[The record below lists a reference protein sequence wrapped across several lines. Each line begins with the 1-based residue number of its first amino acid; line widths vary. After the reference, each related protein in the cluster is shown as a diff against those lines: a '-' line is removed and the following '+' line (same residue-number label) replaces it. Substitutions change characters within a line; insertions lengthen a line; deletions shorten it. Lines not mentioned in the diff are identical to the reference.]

1 VDSERR
7 RQALLSL
14 LHQRGEPVTGSELA
28 SRFQVSRQAI
38 VQDIA
43 ILRASGSQ
51 ILATPQGYLI
61 PRASQGNCCYAVVTC
76 THDRHRIEEEL
87 SIVVDLGGKALDVI
101 VEHPIYGELRGSLM
115 IASRRDLG
123 LFLDKLRE
131 TEANPLSFL
140 TGGIHMHT
148 LEAPDA
154 AVMAEITAALRR
166 AGFLVA
172 DTS

>member
-1 VDSERR
+1 MDSETR
-7 RQALLSL
+7 RQAILALLNQS
-14 LHQRGEPVTGSELA
+14 GEPVTGADLA
-28 SRFQVSRQAI
+28 SRFGVSRQAI

-43 ILRASGSQ
+43 LLRASGSQ

-61 PRASQGNCCYAVVTC
+61 PALNQGNCCYAVVTS

-115 IASRRDLG
+115 IASRRDLSI
-123 LFLDKLRE
+123 FLEKLAE
-131 TEANPLSFL
+131 TEANPLSYL

-148 LEAPDA
+148 LEAPEA
-154 AVMAEITAALRR
+154 SVMQEITEALRW
-166 AGFLVA
+166 AGFLVEEE
-172 DTS
+172 